1 MCLASSVKMLGEV
14 RDPKESSFPACT
26 ENITVTHH
34 LFALVRLFF
43 FLKSYFIVFTPSS
56 IDALKM
62 INAAL
67 TVTDI

>member
-1 MCLASSVKMLGEV
+1 MLGEV

-26 ENITVTHH
+26 ENITVTRH
-34 LFALVRLFF
+34 LFALVRFF
-43 FLKSYFIVFTPSS
+43 KKSYFITFTPSS